1 MDPCQLA
8 GSGRAARRATSDLR
22 HLPLAA
28 AWCLI
33 ILACAACGGQT
44 PPAPAATP
52 DPFAGL
58 VAQAQRA
65 YDEGTDLYARGQYLD
80 ALNAFERARTLNP
93 QIDPRTEHMVA
104 EARTALTPTATPVT
118 PTATP
123 IPTATPV
130 VMSSVTPAKGAGAPF
145 FGDVFLTVVPPFDG
159 VPTPVAAF
167 VYQDQVGLYVGTLGQ
182 QQVVPFA
189 LRVFDHDSRALV
201 ADVTVSRDGGMPT
214 TTGTAGRPFATSA
227 SASTL
232 FGTPMPTA
240 TLGANQYPAVRFFSR
255 LVWYHTG
262 GERPGHYR
270 LELYAG
276 AVLTNVFDYVVGT
289 ERAPT
294 PPLTATPEAA
304 PTADESAAQASQVI
318 LPQEPVP
325 PVMAPAPP
333 IAAPAPPAAPPAP
346 PTAAAAHAE
355 PRAPTATPEPTIAPT
370 PASAVAAV
378 TGGAPAALGVNQDS
392 GRVYVVDTS
401 GVIWTMDG
409 GRPTL
414 NRPFSLGCPAGA
426 ACQPSSQWVPD
437 ALAVNPENGVVY
449 VAAHARGTSAVVVLD
464 GQTGGRIGEIPLPAP
479 AAEVGVD
486 AELGVLYVLLPDRGA
501 VAMVD
506 LRAGRVA
513 RIRDGLPMVTG
524 IAVDAVRH
532 QLAIGQL
539 TGTVSLLDGAT
550 GQIVGTLD
558 TGSAGL
564 SSVAV
569 ARGLVYAI
577 NPADHTLAV
586 LRPASSTVDRYAL
599 DDEPAAVAAGDSSGA
614 VYVVSS
620 QQNVVIRL
628 NPTDGSEI
636 GRVLLPAEGGP
647 PRTRAAAGP
656 TRERSRL
663 TMNPGDETL
672 YVTRPGAGAV
682 SVVPSDLFPALRQ
695 PIPRAKADA

>member
-1 MDPCQLA
+1 MDPRQLA
-8 GSGRAARRATSDLR
+8 GSGRAARRATSDLG

-28 AWCLI
+28 ASCLI

-130 VMSSVTPAKGAGAPF
+130 VMSSVTPAEGAGAPF
-145 FGDVFLTVVPPFDG
+145 FGDVFLTIVPPFDG
-159 VPTPVAAF
+159 VPAPVAAF

-182 QQVVPFA
+182 QQVVPFT

-201 ADVTVSRDGGMPT
+201 ADVTVNRDGGTPT
-214 TTGTAGRPFATSA
+214 TAGTAGAPFARSA
-227 SASTL
+227 SASTPL
-232 FGTPMPTA
+232 GTPMPTA
-240 TLGANQYPAVRFFSR
+240 TFGANQYPAVRFFSR

-289 ERAPT
+289 ERIPP

-304 PTADESAAQASQVI
+304 PTADESAAQA
-318 LPQEPVP
+318 PQLTVPREPVP
-325 PVMAPAPP
+325 LVP
-333 IAAPAPPAAPPAP
+333 APAPPAAPPAP
-346 PTAAAAHAE
+346 PTAAVARAE
-355 PRAPTATPEPTIAPT
+355 PRAPTATPEPTMAPT

-426 ACQPSSQWVPD
+426 ACQPSSQWVPE

-449 VAAHARGTSAVVVLD
+449 VAAQARGTSAVVVLD

-479 AAEVGVD
+479 AAELGVD

-524 IAVDAVRH
+524 IAVDTVRH

-539 TGTVSLLDGAT
+539 TGTVSLLEGAT

-564 SSVAV
+564 SGVAV

-586 LRPASSTVDRYAL
+586 VRPASGTVARYAL
-599 DDEPAAVAAGDSSGA
+599 DDEPDAVAAGDSSGA

-620 QQNVVIRL
+620 QQNVAIRL
-628 NPTDGSEI
+628 NPTDGSEL

-647 PRTRAAAGP
+647 TRTRAAAGP

-663 TMNPGDETL
+663 AMNPGDETL

-682 SVVPSDLFPALRQ
+682 SVVPSDLFPALPR
-695 PIPRAKADA
+695 PIPRTKAGA